1 MSYIRPAETTVET
14 SRPRLIGRLAGFFSP
29 RQQEPSTQTIEVR
42 HGSDSFGVEVRR
54 SPTARRL
61 ILRVRGAT
69 RDAVLTIPKRTSMA
83 DAKSFAERQAAWI
96 GARLQRLPE
105 AVSLQAGAI
114 IPVRGAPTLIVSCPH
129 ARGVAWLDPAPF
141 DASDATQTLCVTG
154 DPAHLQR
161 RLLDFLRRECRR
173 DLERAVAQAVE
184 RIGKRPPPI
193 TLRDTATRWGSCTAS
208 GRLNFSWRLILA
220 PPFVLDYLAAHEV
233 AHLVHMNHS
242 PKFWSLCR
250 SLNAD
255 TDRAEAWL
263 NAHGASLHRYRI
275 PEKTLQPAR

>member
-1 MSYIRPAETTVET
+1 M
-14 SRPRLIGRLAGFFSP
+14 IGRLAGLFGP
-29 RQQEPSTQTIEVR
+29 RRQEPATQTIEVR
-42 HGSDSFGVEVRR
+42 HGGDCFGVEVRR

-96 GARLQRLPE
+96 GARLRRLPE
-105 AVSLQAGAI
+105 AVPLQAGAI
-114 IPVRGAPTLIVSCPH
+114 IPVRGVPTLILSCPDE
-129 ARGVAWLDPAPF
+129 RGVAWLDPTRDAPG
-141 DASDATQTLCVTG
+141 AVQALCVAG
-154 DPAHLQR
+154 DPAHSQR
-161 RLLDFLRRECRR
+161 RLIDFLRRECRR
-173 DLERAVAQAVE
+173 DLERAVSQSVE

-193 TLRDTATRWGSCTAS
+193 TLRDTATRWGSCTSS

-242 PKFWSLCR
+242 PRFWSLCR

-263 NAHGASLHRYRI
+263 NAHGASLHRYRV
-275 PEKTLQPAR
+275 PEKALQPAR